1 MAGSDQSGR
10 LWTLIHASLLPWH
23 GFSLFDLLQGGGF
36 MQENILLLM
45 KEDPLDVVKL
55 HNLLVRMNTVDIA
68 EVFEQLSKE
77 QTIHIFRLLPKDM
90 AADVFSYIIPEKQQ
104 IIGEAL
110 TDGEA
115 GRIMEDLF
123 VDDAV
128 DFIEEMPANVV
139 NMVLRNVTGEKRAL
153 INQFL
158 RYPDSSVGSVM
169 IAEYMALRE
178 DTSVREAFDLI
189 RQTTRVPQIHTCYVV
204 KRDRLLV
211 GAVSLKKLLLAKQH
225 ERIVNLMDEN
235 VIYAQTLDDQ
245 EKAADLFRKYGL
257 LSLPVVDMEKRL
269 VGIITVDDVVR
280 IMEEEA
286 TEDFEKMAALMPS
299 DRPYLKT
306 GVFKLAQKR
315 IGWLLILMFSATIT
329 GTIISSYEA
338 SLAILPALIAF
349 IPMLMDTSGNAGCQT
364 STLIIRSIALGE
376 IEFKDVFYIWWR
388 EFRVALLCGFGLG
401 IVNTARVLLT
411 NDGDILLAFTVSMSL
426 FAVILLAKTIG
437 CLLPLI
443 AKKIKLDPAVLAS
456 PLLTTILD
464 GTSLL
469 IYFSIAHMVLKI

>member
-1 MAGSDQSGR
+1 
-10 LWTLIHASLLPWH
+10 
-23 GFSLFDLLQGGGF
+23 
-36 MQENILLLM
+36 MQDSILALMNEN
-45 KEDPLDVVKL
+45 PLDLVKL
-55 HNLLVRMNTVDIA
+55 HNMLVRMNTVDIA
-68 EVFEQLSKE
+68 EVFELLSKE

-90 AADVFSYIIPEKQQ
+90 AADVFSYIVPEKQQ

-110 TDGEA
+110 TDGEVE
-115 GRIMEDLF
+115 RIMEELF

-139 NMVLRNVTGEKRAL
+139 NLVLRNVTAEKRAL

-158 RYPDSSVGSVM
+158 QYPESSVGSVM
-169 IAEYMALRE
+169 TAEYMALRE
-178 DTSVREAFDLI
+178 DTTVREAFDLI
-189 RQTTRVPQIHTCYVV
+189 RKTTHVPQIHTCYVV
-204 KRDRLLV
+204 RRDRILV
-211 GAVSLKKLLLAKQH
+211 GTVSLRILLLAKQH
-225 ERIVNLMDEN
+225 ERIGNLMDGN
-235 VIYAQTLDDQ
+235 AIYAQTLDDQ

-299 DRPYLKT
+299 DGPYLKT
-306 GVFKLAQKR
+306 GVIKLAQKR
-315 IGWLLILMFSATIT
+315 IGWLLILMLSATMT
-329 GTIISSYEA
+329 GAIISSYEA
-338 SLAILPALIAF
+338 SLAVLPALIAF

-376 IEFKDVFYIWWR
+376 ISFKDVFYILWR
-388 EFRVALLCGFGLG
+388 ELRVAVLCGLGLG
-401 IVNTARVLLT
+401 IVNIGRVMLT
-411 NDGDILLAFTVSMSL
+411 NHGDVLLAFTVSMSL
-426 FAVILLAKTIG
+426 FAVVILAKTIG

-443 AKKIKLDPAVLAS
+443 AKKINLDPAVLAA
-456 PLLTTILD
+456 PLITTILD